1 MNFVQLTDSVR
12 VASYLFK
19 KFLASVFERVMMV
32 LMPQLH
38 YYQTSFILRSL
49 TFIRQLYP
57 YI

>member
-1 MNFVQLTDSVR
+1 MNFVQLADSVR

-38 YYQTSFILRSL
+38 YYQTGFILKSQ
-49 TFIRQLYP
+49 TPICQLYP
-57 YI
+57 